1 MREERAPLAG
11 PRRETLLLARLR
23 HTSTLYREVFGGS
36 PPEYA
41 HKSAK
46 EFLRLGSAPNDYAAA
61 VLRND
66 STASS
71 SVSYT
76 SNTVSSFV
84 TCKRSPTRRVN
95 RASLTEPPAL
105 RALV

>member
-1 MREERAPLAG
+1 VRARLAE
-11 PRRETLLLARLR
+11 PRRENLLLALLHR
-23 HTSTLYREVFGGS
+23 TWTLYREVFGGS

-41 HKSAK
+41 RKSAK
-46 EFLRLGSAPNDYAAA
+46 EFVRLGSAPNDYAAA

-84 TCKRSPTRRVN
+84 TCSRSPTRRVN
-95 RASLTEPPAL
+95 LASLTDPLAL